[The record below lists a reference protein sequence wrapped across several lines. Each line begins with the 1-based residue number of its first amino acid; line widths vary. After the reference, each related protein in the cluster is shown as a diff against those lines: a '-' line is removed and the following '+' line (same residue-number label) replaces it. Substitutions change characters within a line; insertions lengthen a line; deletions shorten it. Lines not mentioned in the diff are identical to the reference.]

1 MNKLFSF
8 IKKRYLIIVPILL
21 LIFVAQI
28 ERYSELT
35 SSGTFGAAL
44 RLSIPICLAGV
55 GAIYSESNSLP
66 NFSSSILWNNFPQ
79 SIYAHEDS
87 LFAIFSNID
96 DGWIGEGNIN
106 TDPLF
111 CDADSSDYSL
121 AENSPCIGTGEY
133 GSNMGSMNTGCT
145 SVIIPP
151 SNFSL
156 LIPEDNYQL
165 NIDELYEQG
174 GHSGINEV

>member
-1 MNKLFSF
+1 MHNNEATQSGGAIFCGNGSNPSF
-8 IKKRYLIIVPILL
+8 RHFTIVNNSAEI
-21 LIFVAQI
+21 
-28 ERYSELT
+28 
-35 SSGTFGAAL
+35 G
-44 RLSIPICLAGV
+44 

-111 CDADSSDYSL
+111 CDADSIDYSL
-121 AENSPCIGTGEY
+121 AENSPCICLLY
-133 GSNMGSMNTGCT
+133 T
-145 SVIIPP
+145 SP
-151 SNFSL
+151 SPRDS
-156 LIPEDNYQL
+156 
-165 NIDELYEQG
+165 
-174 GHSGINEV
+174 